1 MTNQKHSG
9 QSKRQAINQQKSQAQ
24 QIPISE
30 DITAQILGE
39 SKPLQDGEAESTAQL
54 SQRPE
59 SKCNRQYEGS
69 FSTYHSTD
77 VSHGADFESARQFW
91 SILRAC
97 SECT

>member
-39 SKPLQDGEAESTAQL
+39 SKPLQDGEVESSSIVAKA
-54 SQRPE
+54 E

-77 VSHGADFESARQFW
+77 VSHGADFESARQFL